1 MWSVTN
7 YFLLNLT
14 ISDIMMAT
22 LNTPVSFMYMRD
34 RCVGEKD
41 IFTMLETV
49 PCYTFFNILG
59 SGILELC
66 TALLTS
72 LYLFPRYFIKKL
84 FCQAL
89 APKPPRPNP
98 NQVPISSKTKGAW
111 G

>member
-66 TALLTS
+66 IALLTS
-72 LYLFPRYFIKKL
+72 SYLFPRYFINKD
-84 FCQAL
+84 
-89 APKPPRPNP
+89 RR
-98 NQVPISSKTKGAW
+98 SSKFASNP
-111 G
+111 